1 MHEFEGVRDK
11 VLQNIT
17 QIFAFKSLCRVPS
30 RFIQSFRNPDVLSKL
45 PQSVISEDDITVIVG
60 TTTLLKKL
68 VTTAELYKFYFQH
81 PAALQCDKHT
91 ECGFMLKVTPCSKEE
106 DGKFN
111 IQLVTEESEYPADIH
126 CHSEVI
132 SAAHMHLVI
141 EWKYGSSIWGTDSCC
156 KSWRGRPECIR
167 KIGSVVWGGML
178 CDNRAVRLVVY
189 YDIRDSK

>member
-1 MHEFEGVRDK
+1 M
-11 VLQNIT
+11 
-17 QIFAFKSLCRVPS
+17 
-30 RFIQSFRNPDVLSKL
+30 

-60 TTTLLKKL
+60 TKTLLKKL
-68 VTTAELYKFYFQH
+68 LTTAELYKLYFQH

-91 ECGFMLKVTPCSKEE
+91 ECGFMLQVTPCSKEE
-106 DGKFN
+106 YGKFN

-141 EWKYGSSIWGTDSCC
+141 ELNYGIWCTHYYFN
-156 KSWRGRPECIR
+156 SWRGRPEYSEER
-167 KIGSVVWGGML
+167 GGVEWVGML
-178 CDNRAVRLVVY
+178 CGNYYPVRLVVY